1 MILMPRLPTLL
12 LAAATLLPAQQLVNN
27 GKPMRISAECK
38 QDDLQYLGL
47 SCSEDEP
54 CPAYLELNAVEAVG
68 SRIFLAGNIHTS
80 TVTLSSILLAS
91 ADDGKTW
98 MEPYDRVRFAA
109 LEQIQFIDFQ
119 NGWISAAIIQTL
131 PRDPFFLLTSDGG
144 KTWRNRPLFDE
155 PHGGS
160 IEHFW
165 FDSRNTGALLLTP
178 IGRSYEMYESM
189 TAGESWSLKQVSTKP
204 LALPHT
210 RALGASG
217 WRLRPNSRS
226 HSYDVEIKEASGW
239 QRVASFLVD
248 AGVCK

>member
-1 MILMPRLPTLL
+1 MILMPRLTTLL
-12 LAAATLLPAQQLVNN
+12 LAAAALLPAQQQVNN

-38 QDDLQYLGL
+38 QDDLQSLGL

-54 CPAYLELNAVEAVG
+54 CPAYLELGAVEAVG

-98 MEPYDRVRFAA
+98 TEPYDRIRFAA

-119 NGWISAAIIQTL
+119 YGWISAAIIQTL

-144 KTWRNRPLFDE
+144 KTWHNRPLFDE
-155 PHGGS
+155 PHNGS
-160 IEHFW
+160 IEHFS

-178 IGRSYEMYESM
+178 IGHSYEMYES
-189 TAGESWSLKQVSTKP
+189 TTGGESWSLKQVSSKQ
-204 LALPHT
+204 LNHKHT
-210 RALGASG
+210 RT
-217 WRLRPNSRS
+217 P
-226 HSYDVEIKEASGW
+226 
-239 QRVASFLVD
+239 VAS
-248 AGVCK
+248 